1 MNAPAER
8 QRSTTADNW
17 PNRRIIFLAV
27 VIAIIFYAVFRLPT
41 TINYLLVRAR
51 DTLTLLILAVALAYF
66 LLPLVELLER
76 IPIKIERRLK
86 RGAAAFLALLIFVFM
101 VVVLLNAVVTP
112 ITQDI
117 GKVLRTITDWAQQE
131 DLGGRIDAFI
141 EQILSNLPEPYRSEA
156 KRQIQQLEAQL
167 SGPALSQSIRE
178 RISEWGGAFLEWQI
192 NFISLVLSSGG
203 YLIALLIVPVF
214 AYYFLT
220 DATALR
226 RGIAE
231 HVPRDAREAY
241 ERMVTDMDEVVQG
254 YVRSVIIISV
264 LTGVATAL
272 TLYFAGVRVF
282 LTFGILAG
290 VANMV
295 PVVGAIVAV
304 VLICAITLLQAGA
317 GRTLIVLIVYG
328 AIQLVTDRVIAPK
341 IMSENAKLHPIA
353 VIIALLVGAEFFG
366 ILGVFVAVP
375 VLAAAKV
382 AWLHYR
388 AYLTRDNHY
397 PELNELLGRPEEPE
411 SVQGTEDL
419 TEPTEDEEQGQPN
432 SAGNAATDGKDSVDG
447 DA

>member
-1 MNAPAER
+1 MSAPAER
-8 QRSTTADNW
+8 QRNIPADNW

-27 VIAIIFYAVFRLPT
+27 VIALIFYAVFRLPT
-41 TINYLLVRAR
+41 TLNYLLVRAR
-51 DTLTLLILAVALAYF
+51 DTLTLLILAIALAYF

-76 IPIKIERRLK
+76 IPIKVERRLK
-86 RGAAAFLALLIFVFM
+86 RGAAAFLALVIFGFM
-101 VVVLLNAVVTP
+101 VMVLLNAVVTP
-112 ITQDI
+112 ITQDV
-117 GKVLRTITDWAQQE
+117 GKVLRTVTDWAQQE

-141 EQILSNLPEPYRSEA
+141 EQILSSLPEPYRSEA
-156 KRQIQQLEAQL
+156 KLQIQQLEAQL
-167 SGPALSQSIRE
+167 SGPALGQSIRE
-178 RISEWGGAFLEWQI
+178 RISEWGGAFLQWQI
-192 NFISLVLSSGG
+192 NFISSVLSSGG

-241 ERMVTDMDEVVQG
+241 ERMVTEMDEVVQG
-254 YVRSVIIISV
+254 YVRSVILISV

-295 PVVGAIVAV
+295 PVIGAIVAV
-304 VLICAITLLQAGA
+304 VLISAITLLQAGG
-317 GRTLIVLIVYG
+317 GRMVIVLIVYG
-328 AIQLVTDRVIAPK
+328 VIQLVTDRVIAPK

-366 ILGVFVAVP
+366 ILGVFIAVP

-388 AYLTRDNHY
+388 AYLTHDNHY
-397 PELNELLGRPEEPE
+397 PQLNELLGGAEESDDNE
-411 SVQGTEDL
+411 VTEQ
-419 TEPTEDEEQGQPN
+419 PTTIEKDDKPVEPN
-432 SAGNAATDGKDSVDG
+432 SAGDAATDGKDSVDG